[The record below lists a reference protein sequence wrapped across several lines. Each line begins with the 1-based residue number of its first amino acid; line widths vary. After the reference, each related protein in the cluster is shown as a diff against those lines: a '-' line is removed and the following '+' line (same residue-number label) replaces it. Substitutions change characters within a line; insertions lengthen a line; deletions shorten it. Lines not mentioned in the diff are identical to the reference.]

1 MSDAQVPVTNYQL
14 SDLDLVVVIL
24 NYNTREMLH
33 DCLTSLRRQAGLR
46 FITCVVDN
54 CSTDKSAEMV
64 ARDFPEVTL
73 IRAPANNGY
82 SAGNNLGLRAFG
94 FPDHPQARFAM
105 LLNPDTVVP
114 ADALR
119 SMVAFADA
127 NPDAGVV
134 GPRLLLPD
142 GTLDKACRRSFPTPE
157 VSFYR
162 LTGLSKL
169 FPRSRRFGRY
179 NMTFLDEQMQADVD
193 SVVGAC
199 MLVRADAIERA
210 GLLDEQFF
218 MYGEDLDWCLRIK
231 SLPLPDPPRKGEGVR
246 NYRVVYFP
254 GVIVHHVKR
263 AASRKSKK
271 AQYEFQRAMWL
282 FYRKHYRDH
291 TNALTDA
298 FVRAG
303 LALRGG
309 RELAREM
316 AKG

>member
-1 MSDAQVPVTNYQL
+1 M
-14 SDLDLVVVIL
+14 IL
-24 NYNTREMLH
+24 NYNTRDLLR
-33 DCLTSLRRQAGLR
+33 DCLASLRAQAGLR
-46 FITCVVDN
+46 FVTCVVDN
-54 CSTDKSAEMV
+54 CSTDASAEMV
-64 ARDFPEVTL
+64 EREFPEVTL
-73 IRAPANNGY
+73 IRAPANNGF

-94 FPDHPQARFAM
+94 FPEQPQARYAM
-105 LLNPDTVVP
+105 LLNPDTNVP

-119 SMVAFADA
+119 KMIAFAEA
-127 NPDAGVV
+127 NPDVGVV
-134 GPRLLLPD
+134 GPRLLLLD

-169 FPRSRRFGRY
+169 FPKSKRFGRY
-179 NMTFLDEQMQADVD
+179 NMTYLDEQVQADVD

-199 MLVRADAIERA
+199 MLVRADAIQRA

-231 SLPLPDPPRKGEGVR
+231 QAG
-246 NYRVVYFP
+246 YRVVYYP
-254 GVIVHHVKR
+254 DVIVQHVKR

-282 FYRKHYRDH
+282 FYRKHYRAKA
-291 TNALTDA
+291 NALTDA

-316 AKG
+316 SKD

>member
-1 MSDAQVPVTNYQL
+1 VAHSELGTQN
-14 SDLDLVVVIL
+14 SELDLVVIIL
-24 NYNTREMLH
+24 NYNTRDLLR
-33 DCLTSLRRQAGLR
+33 DCLASLREQAGLR
-46 FITCVVDN
+46 FVTCVVDN
-54 CSTDKSAEMV
+54 CSNDESAEMV
-64 ARDFPEVTL
+64 AHEFPEVTL

-94 FPDHPQARFAM
+94 LPDHPQARHAM

-127 NPDAGVV
+127 HADVGVV
-134 GPRLLLPD
+134 GPRLILPD

-162 LTGLSKL
+162 LAGLSAL
-169 FPRSRRFGRY
+169 FPKSRRFGRY
-179 NMTFLDEQMQADVD
+179 NMTYLDEHAQADVD

-199 MLVRADAIERA
+199 MLVRAEAIQKA

-231 SLPLPDPPRKGEGVR
+231 SLSLPKGEGR
-246 NYRVVYFP
+246 SESKYRVVYYP
-254 GVIVHHVKR
+254 AVIVHHVKR

-282 FYRKHYRDH
+282 FYRKHYRAG
-291 TNALTDA
+291 TNAVTDA
-298 FVRAG
+298 IVRAG

-309 RELAREM
+309 RKLMQEM

>member
-1 MSDAQVPVTNYQL
+1 VSNSKLGTQHSA
-14 SDLDLVVVIL
+14 LDLLVVIL
-24 NYNTREMLH
+24 NYNTRDLLR
-33 DCLTSLRRQAGLR
+33 DCLASLREQAGLR

-54 CSTDKSAEMV
+54 CSSDESAEMV
-64 ARDFPEVTL
+64 EREFPEVAL
-73 IRAPANNGY
+73 IRNPNNNGY

-94 FPDHPQARFAM
+94 FPENPQARHAM

-114 ADALR
+114 MDALR
-119 SMVAFADA
+119 NMVAFADA
-127 NPDAGVV
+127 NADVGVV

-169 FPRSRRFGRY
+169 FPKSKRFGRY
-179 NMTFLDEQMQADVD
+179 NMTYLDEREQADVD
-193 SVVGAC
+193 AVVGAC
-199 MLVRADAIERA
+199 MLVRAEAIEKA

-231 SLPLPDPPRKGEGVR
+231 QVPHPHPSPLPEGEGVGG
-246 NYRVVYFP
+246 YRVVYYP
-254 GVIVHHVKR
+254 SVIVHHIKR

-282 FYRKHYRDH
+282 FYRKHYRASA
-291 TNALTDA
+291 NALTDA

-309 RELAREM
+309 RKLAQEM

>member
-1 MSDAQVPVTNYQL
+1 MPNPELGPRNSE
-14 SDLDLVVVIL
+14 LDLVVVIL
-24 NYNTREMLH
+24 NYNTRDLLR
-33 DCLTSLRRQAGLR
+33 DCLVSLRNQAGLR

-54 CSTDKSAEMV
+54 CSSDQSAEMV
-64 ARDFPEVTL
+64 EREFPEVSL
-73 IRAPANNGY
+73 IRNPANNGF

-94 FPDHPQARFAM
+94 FPEKPQARYAM
-105 LLNPDTVVP
+105 LLNPDTVAP
-114 ADALR
+114 ADALHGL
-119 SMVAFADA
+119 VAFADA
-127 NPDAGVV
+127 NPDIGVV
-134 GPRLLLPD
+134 GPRLILPD

-179 NMTFLDEQMQADVD
+179 NMTFLDEHKQADVD

-199 MLVRADAIERA
+199 MLVRAEAIQKA

-218 MYGEDLDWCLRIK
+218 MYGEDLDWCLRLK
-231 SLPLPDPPRKGEGVR
+231 QAGF
-246 NYRVVYFP
+246 RVVYYP
-254 GVIVHHVKR
+254 SVIVHHVKR

-282 FYRKHYRDH
+282 FYRKHYRAR

-298 FVRAG
+298 LVRAG

-309 RELAREM
+309 RELAEEM